1 MPQVAESN
9 NNLVPACGHASKS
22 IIDFRRCCEEVP
34 AILRVPPQFGG
45 SLKFALQKVATC
57 KISTCPNMG

>member
-1 MPQVAESN
+1 MTQVAESN

-34 AILRVPPQFGG
+34 AILRVPSSLG